1 MARPGI
7 LHMVMKCLPGGNL
20 MFTRQRSLPMYI
32 LSMDFGTSS
41 LKIALLRQDLQ
52 IVKAFK
58 VEYQYRV
65 LNQNWVELDA
75 ETAISAMCSG
85 ISDLSG
91 YIDEIELVSFDTF
104 SPSVT
109 LIDREGEALYPV
121 IMHLDR
127 RSRDQSQR
135 IIDEIGTKEFQ
146 SITGI
151 QPFIGGA
158 SVTSVLWLMENEP
171 ALFEKAYKL
180 AHFNTYVYHRLT
192 GCWAT
197 DPVNASM
204 TGMYETMGGDRWSD
218 RICGAL
224 GIPEGKLP
232 DILQAGTIAGR
243 LTRQAAQLTGLREGI
258 PVALGSND
266 AATAQVGAGNTKAG
280 DILDISGSS
289 EMVSILSDKAVVN
302 DKYYLRKAATPG
314 LWQIF
319 AITASG
325 LAIDWFRREF
335 YRDMDDKAF
344 FNAEFP
350 AIINEN
356 IKSSNV
362 HFAPYIAGDRQ
373 SLTPKTA
380 SFSGIT
386 LQASRRDFLA
396 SILFGIHEPIVE
408 TIRLAEAFLELNR
421 NVKLTGGMVDDAFIG
436 LKRKI
441 IEGFDFEVVDNCPI
455 IGNAVL
461 ALQGLNSRKGE

>member
-1 MARPGI
+1 
-7 LHMVMKCLPGGNL
+7 
-20 MFTRQRSLPMYI
+20 MYI

-41 LKIALLRQDLQ
+41 LKLALLERDLRV
-52 IVKAFK
+52 VKSLK
-58 VEYQYRV
+58 VEYQYRIR
-65 LNQNWVELDA
+65 NQNWVELDA
-75 ETAISAMCSG
+75 ETAISAMCRG
-85 ISDLSG
+85 IRELSG
-91 YIDEIELVSFDTF
+91 YADKIELVSFDTF

-109 LIDREGEALYPV
+109 LMDSEGEALYPI

-127 RSRDQSQR
+127 RSKDQSQR
-135 IIDEIGTKEFQ
+135 IIDEMGTKKFQ

-158 SVTSVLWLMENEP
+158 SVTSILWLMENEP
-171 ALFEKAYKL
+171 ALFEKAYKV

-192 GCWAT
+192 GRWAT

-204 TGMYETMGGDRWSD
+204 TGMYETMGGSRWSD
-218 RICGAL
+218 AICGTF

-232 DILQAGTIAGR
+232 DILQAGTIAGS
-243 LTRQAAQLTGLREGI
+243 LTKQASQLTGLREGI

-266 AATAQVGAGNTKAG
+266 AATAQIGAGNTKAG

-344 FNAEFP
+344 FSVEFP
-350 AIINEN
+350 KIIGEN
-356 IKSSNV
+356 ITNSNI

-373 SLTPKTA
+373 SLEPKTA
-380 SFSGIT
+380 TFSGIT
-386 LQASRRDFLA
+386 LQASRGDFLA
-396 SILFGIHEPIVE
+396 SILLGIHEPILE
-408 TIRLAEAFLELNR
+408 TIRLAEAFLQLNR
-421 NVKLTGGMVDDAFIG
+421 NVKLTGGMVHESFIG
-436 LKRKI
+436 LKKKI
-441 IEGFDFEVVDNCPI
+441 MEGFDFTIVDNCPI
-455 IGNAVL
+455 LGNAIL
-461 ALQGLNSRKGE
+461 ALEGLNGRV

>member
-1 MARPGI
+1 
-7 LHMVMKCLPGGNL
+7 
-20 MFTRQRSLPMYI
+20 MYI

-41 LKIALLRQDLQ
+41 LKIALLNRELK
-52 IVKAFK
+52 IVKALK
-58 VEYQYRV
+58 VEYRYRV

-75 ETAISAMCSG
+75 DTAISAMCRG
-85 ISDLSG
+85 IKELSE
-91 YIDEIELVSFDTF
+91 YTDEIDLVSFDTF

-109 LIDREGEALYPV
+109 LMDSEGEALYPV

-127 RSRDQSQR
+127 RSGEQSKR
-135 IIDEIGTKEFQ
+135 IIEEMGTREFQ
-146 SITGI
+146 AITGI

-158 SVTSVLWLMENEP
+158 SVTSVLWLMKNEP
-171 ALFEKAYKL
+171 EIFNKTFKV
-180 AHFNTYVYHRLT
+180 AHFNTYVYRRLT

-204 TGMYETMGGDRWSD
+204 TGMYETVAGDRWSD
-218 RICGAL
+218 TICGTF
-224 GIPEGKLP
+224 GIPKDKLP

-243 LTRQAAQLTGLREGI
+243 LTRQAALLTGLREGI

-266 AATAQVGAGNTKAG
+266 AATAQIGAGNTKAG
-280 DILDISGSS
+280 DILNISGSS

-302 DKYYLRKAATPG
+302 EKYYLRRAVTPG

-335 YRDMDDKAF
+335 YRDMDDRTF
-344 FNAEFP
+344 FGSEFP
-350 AIINEN
+350 AIIREN
-356 IKSSNV
+356 IGSSNV
-362 HFAPYIAGDRQ
+362 RFAPYIAGDRQ

-396 SILFGIHEPIVE
+396 SILIGIHEPILE
-408 TIRLAEAFLELNR
+408 TIRLAGDFLELNR
-421 NVKLTGGMVDDAFIG
+421 NVKLTGGMIGDEFIG
-436 LKRKI
+436 LKRKLM
-441 IEGFDFEVVDNCPI
+441 EGYDFTASDNCPI
-455 IGNAVL
+455 IGNGVL
-461 ALQGLNSRKGE
+461 ALQGLDGKI